1 VSALPT
7 NKKNHAVR
15 RGNFLTPPKKTFGLR
30 SAQPKKKRRNAP
42 LIPMLVLLWW
52 LCIPK
57 LELILARRANL
68 SRAACPAKL
77 DAPHQPP
84 PLPFSEISPRRIS
97 FFIQDCFNLEDSIFC
112 NQIANKRFCIAN
124 IQLEEDEYRRLKD
137 KVIRWILQS

>member
-52 LCIPK
+52 DFTPK
-57 LELILARRANL
+57 SEPISEKICKAEPQRQAGATR
-68 SRAACPAKL
+68 
-77 DAPHQPP
+77 
-84 PLPFSEISPRRIS
+84 PLRPSNTPQI
-97 FFIQDCFNLEDSIFC
+97 IFL
-112 NQIANKRFCIAN
+112 
-124 IQLEEDEYRRLKD
+124 QLL
-137 KVIRWILQS
+137 L